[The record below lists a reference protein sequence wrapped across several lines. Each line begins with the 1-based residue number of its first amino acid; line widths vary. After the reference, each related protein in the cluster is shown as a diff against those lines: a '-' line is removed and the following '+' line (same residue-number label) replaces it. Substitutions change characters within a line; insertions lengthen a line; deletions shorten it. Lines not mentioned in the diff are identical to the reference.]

1 MVTLVVE
8 GGASRAAFATGVLD
22 AFQQRGLVP
31 EAIYGTSAGGAL
43 AAWYAAGQAH
53 LGVQTWARAAD
64 RDLLSFR
71 RLLWR
76 TRPVLDFRKL
86 YSTVYATHFGLD
98 VSQLRRAPY
107 PAYATLTDA
116 ETAESVY
123 VDLRRADDPFAVLH
137 ATSALPLVSESPV
150 RIGARTFVDGGV
162 TDPIPLARAME
173 DGRKDIVLV
182 ANRPPGARPSEPA
195 WVVRLVARRFP
206 ALAEPTRRHHE
217 LHNDAIRL
225 AESPPEGVRVRIVR
239 PTGETGVTRF
249 TRDWPTL
256 QKAIEAGREAGREAL
271 AAMRTS
277 DATRA

>member
-8 GGASRAAFATGVLD
+8 GGASRAAFATGVMD
-22 AFQQRGLVP
+22 AFQQGGLVP
-31 EAIYGTSAGGAL
+31 DAIYGTSAGGAL

-53 LGVQTWARAAD
+53 LGVHTWARAAD

-71 RLLWR
+71 RLVLR

-98 VSQLRRAPY
+98 VAALRRAPY

-116 ETAESVY
+116 ETAESVH

-150 RIGARTFVDGGV
+150 LVGGRAFVDGGV
-162 TDPIPLARAME
+162 SDPIPIRRAID
-173 DGRKDIVLV
+173 DGWRDIVLV
-182 ANRPPGARPSEPA
+182 ANRPPGPRMPEPK

-206 ALAEPTRRHHE
+206 ALAEPTRRHHA
-217 LHNDAIRL
+217 LHNEAIAL
-225 AESPPEGVRVRIVR
+225 AEAPPEGVRVRIVR
-239 PTGETGVTRF
+239 PTIETGVTRF

-256 QKAIEAGREAGREAL
+256 LKAIDAGREAGRRTL
-271 AAMRTS
+271 AELVPS
-277 DATRA
+277 